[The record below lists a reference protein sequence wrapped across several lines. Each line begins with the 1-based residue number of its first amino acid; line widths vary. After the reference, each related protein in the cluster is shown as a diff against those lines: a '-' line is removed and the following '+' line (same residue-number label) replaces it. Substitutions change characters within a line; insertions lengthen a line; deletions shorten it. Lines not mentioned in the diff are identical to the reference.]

1 MHDVAVI
8 GGGLTGLMTA
18 TALSFAM
25 PAQQAPRIVLVDR
38 AACDAAPADERTTT
52 IHAGGARMLEVMGV
66 WDRLAQPPA
75 PVMRVAVAEGMPP
88 TGLEARR
95 RPASDLTW
103 QAGDKP
109 MGYVVPNGDLQ
120 AALRATLET
129 RQVEERRGTSVTG
142 WQPHGEAATLTL
154 DTPDGAQPLRA
165 ALVVACDGARS
176 AMAEMA
182 GLGLREERQHQT
194 AIVTML
200 HAERHHEDTAWQ
212 RFLPGGPFALMPAT
226 APQKAARPDPSV
238 SGASVS
244 AMGHAMSLVWTLPNA
259 EAARMIEADAPAF
272 EAACLDAFGT
282 RLGYLR
288 LAGARLAWPLRPS
301 WRRRISA
308 PGLVLAGDAAHAIH
322 PLAGQG
328 YNLALSD
335 AAVLA
340 DLLHATLRRGLTAGH
355 PSLRNAYETERLQE
369 RLAMTGATSGLNRLF
384 SGTPPALRRAA
395 GIGFSVLDRLPAK
408 SLLSDIAEGGALA
421 DAALLKGRLPGAA
434 G

>member
-1 MHDVAVI
+1 MHEIAVI

-25 PAQQAPRIVLVDR
+25 PAQTAPRIVLIDR
-38 AACDAAPADERTTT
+38 AAQDAVSADERTTT
-52 IHAGGARMLEVMGV
+52 IHAAGARMLSAMGV
-66 WDRLAQPPA
+66 WGRLARPPA
-75 PVMRVAVAEGMPP
+75 PVMRVAVAEGVPP
-88 TGLEARR
+88 SGLAARR
-95 RPASDLTW
+95 RPASDLSW
-103 QAGDKP
+103 QAGDSP
-109 MGYVVPNGDLQ
+109 LGYVVANHDLQ
-120 AALRATLET
+120 AALCETIETRGVEGFRGASVSDWQAGGGFGVLSLET
-129 RQVEERRGTSVTG
+129 AEGPRQ
-142 WQPHGEAATLTL
+142 
-154 DTPDGAQPLRA
+154 LRA
-165 ALVVACDGARS
+165 ALAVACDGARS

-182 GLGLREERQHQT
+182 GLGLREEHQQQT
-194 AIVTML
+194 AIVTTL
-200 HAERHHEDTAWQ
+200 HAERHHGDTAWQ

-226 APQKAARPDPSV
+226 ATA
-238 SGASVS
+238 GT
-244 AMGHAMSLVWTLPNA
+244 GHAMSLVWTLPNA
-259 EAARMIEADAPAF
+259 EAERLIDAEETVF
-272 EAACLDAFGT
+272 EAACLEAFGP

-301 WRRRISA
+301 WRKRISA

-355 PSLRNAYETERLQE
+355 PSLRNAYESARLQE

-384 SGTPPALRRAA
+384 SRAPPALRRAA

-408 SLLSDIAEGGALA
+408 SLFSDIAGGGALA
-421 DAALLKGRLPGAA
+421 EAALLEGRLPGAA
-434 G
+434 SPPPTG